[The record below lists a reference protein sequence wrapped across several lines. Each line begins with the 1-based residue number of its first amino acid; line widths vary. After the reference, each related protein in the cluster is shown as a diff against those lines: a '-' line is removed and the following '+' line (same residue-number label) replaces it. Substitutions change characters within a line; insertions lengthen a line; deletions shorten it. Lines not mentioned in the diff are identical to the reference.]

1 MGQRSLESPC
11 NLNTS
16 QGQNR
21 PCLHNCASEPGAC
34 CLHIRECALVCAVA
48 VWRSF
53 IRRKEGEG
61 AVRQASRRGGRT
73 HQLYV
78 HARLGRILPGAFR
91 AVLSIGGKLKPLTL
105 ALQLFLEAQQRWLRY
120 ALAKA
125 ACWAALLS
133 GLSIVAANT
142 WAVPAINRRLLPMA
156 ANHAAAILQREVRTP
171 HFPGSHLCWTSV
183 APARNCCAAVRQLQS
198 FFHCLPPW
206 LQLLA
211 QPGAALSVSHK
222 ALLHG

>member
-1 MGQRSLESPC
+1 M
-11 NLNTS
+11 
-16 QGQNR
+16 
-21 PCLHNCASEPGAC
+21 
-34 CLHIRECALVCAVA
+34 
-48 VWRSF
+48 
-53 IRRKEGEG
+53 
-61 AVRQASRRGGRT
+61 
-73 HQLYV
+73 

-156 ANHAAAILQREVRTP
+156 ANHAAAILQREVEV
-171 HFPGSHLCWTSV
+171 G
-183 APARNCCAAVRQLQS
+183 AVRWLSPPGVSGLMPVASLGPVRVGPGPVESSSASVEEVMLGLDAWRSIVQREVVVTLALRGVQADLVQCHNLS
-198 FFHCLPPW
+198 WFGYPDDTSPSARDFLPEIGR
-206 LQLLA
+206 A
-211 QPGAALSVSHK
+211 HV
-222 ALLHG
+222 